1 MGGEKRMWRAA
12 TRAAAAVAAVAF
24 LLGAVGCEEESASG
38 PAPAAWVPMAVVPG
52 DYSAQ
57 GIASEYLQGVLAAG
71 SHYDEDYV
79 GHAVILRYRAGAF
92 DVEFMSPNDAGEV
105 ILYDMDAAG
114 RYAVGTY
121 DAHERHAKPAPY
133 MLAFDQSHVVWY
145 EVPLES
151 VEGENITQVVL
162 SRQACWLLIGTT
174 GPTGGELYKYKGEG
188 AVEKQDGLPYFASVA
203 ASPKGDTVFG
213 AAYVSHGRYNAVMSF
228 DGGASWRIEEIPFIG
243 QGFEIMFVDAGC
255 AAAGELY
262 FYVKFEGRGAG
273 ILRRSGS
280 AADGE
285 YDGVFYMPAGDFTA
299 AAAADDGRIM
309 AVGAKTSV
317 IFDGSNW
324 QAEQLPYPLDF
335 RSVIAAPGGGFL
347 ALGYNEAVW
356 QREILYHP

>member
-1 MGGEKRMWRAA
+1 MRWRTA

-24 LLGAVGCEEESASG
+24 LLGALGCEEESASG
-38 PAPAAWVPMAVVPG
+38 PAPAAWVTMAVIPG

-57 GIASEYLQGVLAAG
+57 AIASEYLHGVLAAG
-71 SHYDEDYV
+71 SHYDQRYV
-79 GHAVILRYRAGAF
+79 GHGVILRYEAGAF

-105 ILYDMDAAG
+105 ILYDMDPSG

-121 DAHERHAKPAPY
+121 KTHEGRSKYTPY
-133 MLAFDQSHVVWY
+133 MLASNRSHTDWY

-151 VEGENITQVVL
+151 VEGERITQVVL

-188 AVEKQDGLPYFASVA
+188 VVEKQDGLPYFASVV
-203 ASPKGDTVFG
+203 ASAKGDTVFG
-213 AAYVSHGRYNAVMSF
+213 AAYAPQGRYNAVMSF
-228 DGGASWRIEEIPFIG
+228 DGGSSWRIEEIPFIAP
-243 QGFEIMFVDAGC
+243 GFEIASVDAGC

-262 FYVKFEGRGAG
+262 FYVRFEGGRAG

-285 YDGVFYMPAGDFTA
+285 YDVVFYMPVGDFTA
-299 AAAADDGRIM
+299 MAAADDGRIM
-309 AVGAKTSV
+309 AVGPNTSV
-317 IFDGSNW
+317 IFDGAHW

-335 RSVIAAPGGGFL
+335 RGVIAAAAGGFF
-347 ALGYNEAVW
+347 ALGNNEAVW